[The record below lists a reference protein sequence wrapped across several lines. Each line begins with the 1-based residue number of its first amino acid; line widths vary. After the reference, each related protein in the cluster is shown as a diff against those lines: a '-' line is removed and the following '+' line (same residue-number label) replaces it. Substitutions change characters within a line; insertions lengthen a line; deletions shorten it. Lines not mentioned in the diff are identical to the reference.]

1 MLRTFFRDGPVR
13 VVVIAARNGDQA
25 VIFRR
30 PPVANLSH
38 LEPFHDLPGAG
49 LRGDSKQAL
58 NTPEAAHPVDS

>member
-1 MLRTFFRDGPVR
+1 MLRTFFPDGPVR

-38 LEPFHDLPGAG
+38 LGPPQDLSGG
-49 LRGDSKQAL
+49 LRGDRKQAL
-58 NTPEAAHPVDS
+58 NTPVAARPVDS